1 MGRFTIEEYLNSPFE
16 VSLQELFALQKWVSG
31 QKYPTR
37 HSRQNAMVQKSKV
50 RGRGM
55 DYAET
60 KNYFP
65 GDEVRL
71 MDWRVTARTQKPH
84 VKVFEVERECPVMV
98 VLNMAPSMF
107 FGTRTCLKSVL
118 AAQLSALLAWTAK
131 KQGDRVG
138 GMLSSSEN
146 RFLCLPHAR
155 NQTLIHF
162 LKTVSLATTQ
172 YQNSLWSDW
181 SQQPQQDSSFRKALQ
196 ELNKTLKPGT
206 LLLLVNDWYDEP
218 SDIQPYLYELRR
230 HHDMILYHVCDP
242 LEQGIELHG
251 IYPIAQGKEIK
262 NLNLQNKTQM
272 ESYREFA
279 LDNMTR
285 WQNIARK
292 IGVPYHP
299 CSVDTDLTLLVRQ
312 SLLRR

>member
-1 MGRFTIEEYLNSPFE
+1 MGRFTLEEHLYSPFE
-16 VSLQELFALQKWVSG
+16 VSLQELLALQKWVSG
-31 QKYPTR
+31 SYYLAN
-37 HSRQNAMVQKSKV
+37 HSRPQAMVQKSKV

-84 VKVFEVERECPVMV
+84 VKVFEVEKERPVMIV
-98 VLNMAPSMF
+98 MNMSPTMF
-107 FGTRTCLKSVL
+107 FGTRICLKSVL
-118 AAQLSALLAWTAK
+118 ATQLASLLAWAAK

-138 GMLSSSEN
+138 GMLCSSQS

-162 LKTVSLATTQ
+162 LKSLSEATAQ
-172 YQNSLWSDW
+172 YQNPLWCDW
-181 SQQPQQDSSFRKALQ
+181 SNPSGFRQALQ

-206 LLLLVNDWYDEP
+206 LLLLVNDWYEDP
-218 SDIQPYLYELRR
+218 ADIQPYLYELRL
-230 HHDMILYHVCDP
+230 HHDMILYHICDP
-242 LEQGIELHG
+242 IEQGISSYG
-251 IYPIAQGKEIK
+251 IYPIAHDKQIK
-262 NLNLQNKTQM
+262 NIHLQNRTQM
-272 ESYREFA
+272 EDYHEFCFE
-279 LDNMTR
+279 NR
-285 WQNIARK
+285 VIWQNIARK
-292 IGVPYHP
+292 IGVPYHV
-299 CSVDTDLTLLVRQ
+299 CSVDTDISLLVRQ